1 MPTPTPTPSKQQVLV
16 QRQASPQGSQSVYTF
31 PLSPDRQGQRLEREK
46 KQQQQQQLQLSGA
59 RKKRSWRCRLAAQW
73 EREERRAMVG
83 GCVSGGG
90 DGAAEG
96 TLARWRRA
104 AAKRIGLSCAS
115 FFSYAASP
123 SPPPPSKTVCA
134 SLSLSL
140 THTHTL
146 TLSPVLLPRILGAL
160 GQLFLAKRV
169 QESAHFYRIV
179 RSHKT
184 CCISFSGWVLS
195 VLSSS

>member
-1 MPTPTPTPSKQQVLV
+1 
-16 QRQASPQGSQSVYTF
+16 
-31 PLSPDRQGQRLEREK
+31 LEREK

-140 THTHTL
+140 SHTHNL
-146 TLSPVLLPRILGAL
+146 ESVAWGESVIAAVDIWYVAL
-160 GQLFLAKRV
+160 
-169 QESAHFYRIV
+169 V
-179 RSHKT
+179 RKKKKD
-184 CCISFSGWVLS
+184 IE
-195 VLSSS
+195 